1 MITYRC
7 KNYHYPT
14 LRLSGWSWRF
24 FLLEDVS
31 QADGRDLAWLLKRIG
46 AVKVGVL
53 EDVSHGIAMERPFRT
68 GVVDL

>member
-7 KNYHYPT
+7 KDYHYPT
-14 LRLSGWSWRF
+14 LRLSGSSWRF

-31 QADGRDLAWLLKRIG
+31 QADGRDLAWLLALIG
-46 AVKVGVL
+46 VVRLGVF
-53 EDVSHGIAMERPFRT
+53 EDASHDIAMERPFGT